1 MLRNLQSRVAAPRI
15 ARILAVTGTMVVIYL
30 HILFGMNA
38 GALWRDEVNSL
49 EVATMRTF
57 AEMWANLS
65 FDSFPALFFV
75 ILRLFAGVPASVSD
89 GSLRVFGA
97 AIGLL
102 ILAAVWLNARW
113 LRLGF
118 PLITLALIG
127 FNPMVIRYGDS
138 IRAYGLGILLAL
150 LTIGAMWRL
159 IESFTLRHAI
169 VAVAI
174 AVLSVQC
181 LYYNAVLLF
190 ALCLAAATVTLRRRQ
205 IVQTLTVFAI
215 GAVAAASLLPYVP
228 TMQRVRSCSFM
239 WKEPF
244 TVSGVWTKA
253 AETLG
258 SPLPFGGWLWLM
270 LLTTAVVIG
279 LWAVLRKPAT
289 TENISNDDRLLFALA
304 ALLLGVVCY
313 TGFLRILSYA
323 TQPWYYVVL
332 VAFVATCIEMIFSSV
347 GRTEKT
353 LLVRSACALLLM
365 GASLVPAL
373 QWLEGRQTNID
384 IIAAKLAKVARP
396 DDLIVINTWFYGI
409 TFHHYYHGTTS
420 YVTFPPM
427 EDLRTHRVD
436 IAKQQMMSTQPMA
449 PVFRR
454 MAEVLHAGHTVWL
467 IGGLNYVTPG
477 RRPLFVRPGFDGP
490 DGWVGGGYY
499 TAWSEQASFLV
510 QTYAKALMPIPVPC
524 DQPVV
529 RYEDVPL
536 TAIRGW
542 RSGVGRLEVLK
553 TSAPR
558 LSDPI
563 NPSLP

>member
-1 MLRNLQSRVAAPRI
+1 MFKNLQSRATTPSL
-15 ARILAVTGTMVVIYL
+15 ARILAVIGTAVAIYL
-30 HILFGMNA
+30 HVLFAMNA

-75 ILRLFAGVPASVSD
+75 ILRLFTGVPASVSD
-89 GSLRVFGA
+89 GSLRAFGA

-159 IESFTLRHAI
+159 IESFTWRRAV
-169 VAVAI
+169 VATVI
-174 AVLSVQC
+174 AVLSVQS

-205 IVQTLTVFAI
+205 IGQTLAVFAI

-228 TMQRVRSCSFM
+228 TIHRVRSCSFM

-244 TVSGVWTKA
+244 TVSGVWAKA
-253 AETLG
+253 SETLG
-258 SPLPFGGWLWLM
+258 SPLPFGGSLWLF
-270 LLTTAVVIG
+270 LLTAAVTIG
-279 LWAVLRKPAT
+279 LWAVWRKPAT
-289 TENISNDDRLLFALA
+289 TEESANDDRLLFALA
-304 ALLLGVVCY
+304 ALSFGALCY
-313 TGFLRILSYA
+313 TGFLRLLSYT
-323 TQPWYYVVL
+323 TQPWYYVVF
-332 VAFVATCIEMIFSSV
+332 VAYAATCIELIFSSV
-347 GRTEKT
+347 GRKEKT
-353 LLVRSACALLLM
+353 LLARSACALLLM
-365 GASLVPAL
+365 SASLSPAL
-373 QWLEGRQTNID
+373 DRLEGRQTNID

-420 YVTFPPM
+420 YMTFPPM

-436 IAKQQMMSTQPMA
+436 IAKRQMMSPQPIE
-449 PVFRR
+449 PVLRR

-467 IGGLNYVTPG
+467 IGGLNYVAPG
-477 RRPLFVRPGFDGP
+477 RPPLFVPPGFDGP
-490 DGWVGGGYY
+490 DGWVGRGYY
-499 TAWSEQASFLV
+499 TAWSEQASFLI
-510 QTYAKALMPIPVPC
+510 QTCAKGMMPIPVPC
-524 DQPVV
+524 DQPVI

-542 RSGVGRLEVLK
+542 RSGPGRLELQRTAV
-553 TSAPR
+553 SQV
-558 LSDPI
+558 SDPV

>member
-1 MLRNLQSRVAAPRI
+1 MFRSLQSRVAASSI
-15 ARILAVTGTMVVIYL
+15 ARILAVIGTAVAIYL
-30 HILFGMNA
+30 HILFAMNA

-57 AEMWANLS
+57 AEMWASLS

-97 AIGLL
+97 AIGVL
-102 ILAAVWLNARW
+102 ILVVVWLNARW

-159 IESFTLRHAI
+159 IESFTLRRTL
-169 VAVAI
+169 VAVVI
-174 AVLSVQC
+174 AVLSVQS

-205 IVQTLTVFAI
+205 IMQTLAVLAI

-228 TMQRVRSCSFM
+228 TIQRVRSCSFM
-239 WKEPF
+239 WKEAF
-244 TVSGVWTKA
+244 TVSGVWAKA

-258 SPLPFGGWLWLM
+258 SPLPFGGWLWLI
-270 LLTTAVVIG
+270 LLTTAALTG

-289 TENISNDDRLLFALA
+289 IEKTANDDRLLFALA
-304 ALLLGVVCY
+304 TLLFGAVCY
-313 TGFLRILSYA
+313 IGFLKVLSYA
-323 TQPWYYVVL
+323 TQPWYYVVF
-332 VAFVATCIEMIFSSV
+332 VAFTATCVEMIFSSV
-347 GRTEKT
+347 GRMEKA

-365 GASLVPAL
+365 SASFVPAL
-373 QWLEGRQTNID
+373 KWLEGRQTNID
-384 IIAAKLAKVARP
+384 FIAAQLAKNARP

-409 TFHHYYHGTTS
+409 TFRHYYHGTTS

-436 IAKQQMMSTQPMA
+436 IAKRQMMSPQPMT
-449 PVFRR
+449 PVLRK

-477 RRPLFVRPGFDGP
+477 RPPLFVAPGFDGP
-490 DGWVGGGYY
+490 DGWVGSGYY

-510 QTYAKALMPIPVPC
+510 QTYARAIMPIPVPC

-542 RSGVGRLEVLK
+542 RSGPGRLEVLK
-553 TSAPR
+553 TSA
-558 LSDPI
+558 I